1 MTGTACDVCEDNNN
15 SPSGLSNIDLL
26 SAWITGNIDTDCL
39 LIDIDQYGGSLLIPK
54 NKTLPL
60 GTFKLLVMSP
70 DDEIVQ
76 TVLVAQLRWT
86 DYAFTTA
93 HSKVGVKFL
102 DIKEDSRHE
111 VNSLM
116 EFFKTFPDQI
126 IKCTLLKKNPH

>member
-76 TVLVAQLRWT
+76 TVLIAQ
-86 DYAFTTA
+86 
-93 HSKVGVKFL
+93 
-102 DIKEDSRHE
+102 
-111 VNSLM
+111 
-116 EFFKTFPDQI
+116 
-126 IKCTLLKKNPH
+126 